1 MILLVTSIVIA
12 FILGLLLGLLFGSKS
27 TANVKNAINDISQ
40 KIDDTASKASS
51 ISEDIEKL
59 KGFIDA
65 GVDLTNS
72 VKEIPGVTTLADKI
86 EKGISSQV
94 NELTKA
100 EETVKDKIS
109 DEQSNV
115 LHSINSTL
123 TSTSS
128 TPIIV
133 PSIKK

>member
-65 GVDLTNS
+65 GVDFTNS

-94 NELTKA
+94 DELTKA